1 MKMENEFIKT
11 NNGITYLDLSQNE
24 NWKDI
29 LKSVD
34 ANAVIHQ
41 VYLDGNS
48 IESLEDVMSDL
59 LKFKETLWF
68 LELSQNN
75 IQSLPK
81 DFSKLENLKSLEY
94 RKNKLLNIPEQ
105 IFELK
110 KLEYLNVSF
119 NYITSISDNIS
130 NLINLQVLVA
140 INKTEIEGIG
150 NGFGELIN
158 LKQLFIKT
166 YLGKISN
173 QLIKLQR
180 LETIENIRISKNDYQ
195 FLDVFKNINL
205 ISKLKIDYVSDNYA
219 ALTGQD
225 FNAIENEVK
234 SLINA
239 SSNKNIEISVSVVD
253 INRVP
258 SY

>member
-1 MKMENEFIKT
+1 MYNRVQ
-11 NNGITYLDLSQNE
+11 DL
-24 NWKDI
+24 I
-29 LKSVD
+29 
-34 ANAVIHQ
+34 
-41 VYLDGNS
+41 
-48 IESLEDVMSDL
+48 
-59 LKFKETLWF
+59 TLWSWC
-68 LELSQNN
+68 SQSNAN
-75 IQSLPK
+75 FACASGNATVKSQSFASRL
-81 DFSKLENLKSLEY
+81 
-94 RKNKLLNIPEQ
+94 REQ

-130 NLINLQVLVA
+130 NLINLQALVA

-195 FLDVFKNINL
+195 FLDIFKNINL
-205 ISKLKIDYVSDNYA
+205 ISKLKIDYVSDNYS